1 MLTRAMTAA
10 DRWHLLRH
18 SGVRGNAP
26 SVISLVAVLMCW
38 MPLVS
43 VATADGQAAAGAT
56 RHAPEDVPLHRS
68 FYADWKRKSDGGS
81 CCNDGDCYPT
91 AAHYDPARAVWY
103 AKRREDGK
111 WLRIPKY
118 VFNQATDTRRSP
130 DGRPHL
136 CAPPPKIN
144 IERDLGTPRHGLW
157 SGEVICFT
165 PGVGS

>member
-1 MLTRAMTAA
+1 MPKMSSMTVAHFWRRWSQRATRANPRSAIVAALMCLILPATVAAAEDEAAA
-10 DRWHLLRH
+10 D
-18 SGVRGNAP
+18 V
-26 SVISLVAVLMCW
+26 
-38 MPLVS
+38 
-43 VATADGQAAAGAT
+43 T
-56 RHAPEDVPLHRS
+56 RHAPEDVTLHHS

-91 AAHYDPARAVWY
+91 VAHYDVASGLWS
-103 AKRREDGK
+103 AKRRDDGK

-118 VFNQATDTRRSP
+118 IFDQTSDTRRSP

-136 CAPPPKIN
+136 CAPPPKI
-144 IERDLGTPRHGLW
+144 ERGLDDLGTPPHGLW